1 MWWILKCESACG
13 YSDTFDLPAYHHAR
27 FGGCPGASIMSSAQ
41 QRERISLDRHR
52 NNVKLRASPFLRMS
66 IL

>member
-1 MWWILKCESACG
+1 MWRILKCESNCR
-13 YSDTFDLPAYHHAR
+13 YSDTFDLPAYYHAR
-27 FGGCPGASIMSSAQ
+27 FGGCRGASIMSSAQ

-52 NNVKLRASPFLRMS
+52 NNVKLRAPPFLRMS